1 MIVIVAVLLAQAAA
15 PNDAPQTELPAAAAI
30 RARKKPEATRPNRL
44 EGSMVTPGRDV
55 NADDIVEEMVDEF
68 AADVARLG
76 AAQLSPILLHR
87 VRVSSNM
94 NPEYAHIFEARLAA
108 AVFKAATVAL
118 VRCVECSATRSRVEG
133 FEWVVTRGVT
143 TRDEA
148 RDVARRYGART
159 FLDVAL
165 TLREEPPSLS
175 MDVEMVRAD
184 DSSIAFAEGY
194 RMDANRAMLYR
205 GADRAQFREER
216 LKELE
221 DKLNQ
226 RPKYTVGVEFGVM
239 RIQAGDS
246 TGVWGATGRFRL
258 TEKFGSLNQYEAGLA
273 LAGFAN
279 PDYLAGGLF
288 GAMFQLRIGDG
299 NVYLPAFW
307 LGVDGGIF
315 LTGNAGNTPFA
326 GGTVRW
332 QVGTRISLHA
342 AVRYLERFQLRG
354 QGVAYGGI
362 TPEFGMGFVW
372 N

>member
-1 MIVIVAVLLAQAAA
+1 MILTLAVLLAQAAA
-15 PNDAPQTELPAAAAI
+15 PPVEPQPELPAAAAI
-30 RARKKPEATRPNRL
+30 RARKKPEASRPNRL

-55 NADDIVEEMVDEF
+55 NADDIVDEMVDEL
-68 AADVARLG
+68 AVDIARLG
-76 AAQLSPILLHR
+76 AAQISPILLHR
-87 VRVSSNM
+87 IRVSSNM

-108 AVFKAATVAL
+108 AIFKAATVAL

-133 FEWVVTRGVT
+133 LEWVVTRGVT

-148 RDVARRYGART
+148 RGVAQRYGARS

-175 MDVEMVRAD
+175 MDVEVVRAD

-226 RPKYTVGVEFGVM
+226 RPRYTAGLELGVM
-239 RIQAGDS
+239 RLNAGQ
-246 TGVWGATGRFRL
+246 ATGLCFCVNGRRL
-258 TEKFGSLNQYEAGLA
+258 TEKFGTQNQFEAGLA
-273 LAGFAN
+273 LAGFASPN
-279 PDYLAGGLF
+279 SLAGGLA
-288 GAMFQLRIGDG
+288 GIMFQIRLGDG

-307 LGVDGGIF
+307 VGTDAGVF
-315 LTGNAGNTPFA
+315 LTGNSANTPFV

-332 QVGTRISLHA
+332 QVGTRISLHG
-342 AVRYLERFQLRG
+342 AVRYLDPFQLRG
-354 QGVAYGGI
+354 QGVSYGGI